1 MSNNNPSLKRTLTFE
16 LTLLAGLLLV
26 GLLVVPLAIFFV
38 GEGIFGDYAGDGLGA
53 FFAAVMQRLLSGDRV
68 ALFLVL
74 SPYLAIQCLRIT
86 LLAWRLT
93 AKPAGR

>member
-1 MSNNNPSLKRTLTFE
+1 MSKDVAPILTE
-16 LTLLAGLLLV
+16 KKENT
-26 GLLVVPLAIFFV
+26 
-38 GEGIFGDYAGDGLGA
+38 DA

-74 SPYLAIQCLRIT
+74 APYLAIQCLRIT

-93 AKPAGR
+93 AKPTGG